1 MLRSIAAGL
10 LGLMIAGC
18 ATTTIESDSRL
29 NAARQAVETAE
40 ASGMAAES
48 ELSEAR
54 NYLQRTEDAF
64 ESGEAF
70 AYEANSELTTAYADL
85 SLTKGELEALRGSAS
100 DMEATLNTARSEAE
114 SCAGELS
121 STRSQ
126 LQQCR
131 SRGVDADL
139 AALGEALGAF
149 EVRETSDGTMF
160 TLRNI
165 GFALESAA
173 LSGDARDRLS
183 ALAEFLQSHPGMNV
197 RIAGHTDSTGPTAY
211 NQRLSERRA
220 QSVADLMT
228 SSGVSASRIT
238 ATGNGESNPVASND
252 TRAGR
257 IANRRVEITLVSR
270 NGDMS

>member
-1 MLRSIAAGL
+1 MRSMAIAL
-10 LGLMIAGC
+10 LGLMLAGC
-18 ATTTIESDSRL
+18 ATTLDSDSRL
-29 NAARQAVETAE
+29 NAARQAVENAE
-40 ASGMAAES
+40 TSGIAAEG
-48 ELSEAR
+48 ELREAR
-54 NYLQRTEDAF
+54 NYLQRTEAAY

-85 SLTKGELEALRGSAS
+85 SLTKGELEALRGSAQ
-100 DMEATLNTARSEAE
+100 DMEDALNAARGEAQ
-114 SCAGELS
+114 SCAGDLA
-121 STRSQ
+121 STRQS
-126 LQQCR
+126 LQQCN
-131 SRGVDADL
+131 SRGMDADL

-149 EVRETSDGTMF
+149 EMRETADGTMF

-183 ALAEFLQSHPGMNV
+183 SLAEFLNSHPDMNV

-220 QSVADLMT
+220 QSVAELMT
-228 SSGVSASRIT
+228 SSGINASRIS

-270 NGDMS
+270 SGNMG